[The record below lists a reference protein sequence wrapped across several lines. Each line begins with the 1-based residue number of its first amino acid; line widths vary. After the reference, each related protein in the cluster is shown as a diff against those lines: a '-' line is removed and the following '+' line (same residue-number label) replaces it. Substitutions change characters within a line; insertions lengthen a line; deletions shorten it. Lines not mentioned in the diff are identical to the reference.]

1 MKPKKIT
8 RNKWLTVRMSDEEE
22 KKLYQLYEKASCNS
36 ISEYTRNV
44 LLKQPVY
51 ILYRNQSADDF
62 LLEMIEL
69 KKELNAI
76 GNNFNQVVH
85 KLHILDHDQEIKVW
99 AAQNEVHKKV
109 FFGKIDEIKEKLNQI
124 YELWSQK

>member
-1 MKPKKIT
+1 MKTKKIT

-22 KKLYQLYEKASCNS
+22 KKLYQLYEKTTCNS
-36 ISEYTRNV
+36 MSEYTRDI

-51 ILYRNQSADDF
+51 VLYRNQSADDF
-62 LLEMIEL
+62 LLEMLEL

-76 GNNFNQVVH
+76 GHNFNQVVH
-85 KLHILDHDQEIKVW
+85 KLHILDHDQEIKAW
-99 AAQNEVHKKV
+99 AAQNEFHKKI
-109 FFGKIDEIKEKLNQI
+109 FFEKIDEIKEKLNQI

>member
-1 MKPKKIT
+1 
-8 RNKWLTVRMSDEEE
+8 MSDEEE
-22 KKLYQLYEKASCNS
+22 NKLHQLYEKTTCNS
-36 ISEYTRNV
+36 ISEYTRDV

-85 KLHILDHDQEIKVW
+85 KLHILDHDQEIKAW
-99 AAQNEVHKKV
+99 AAQNEFHKKI
-109 FFGKIDEIKEKLNQI
+109 FFEKIDEIKEKLNQI
-124 YELWSQK
+124 YELWS